1 MCELKGVLV
10 AAATGAAEVGPRGHV
25 VQFYRR
31 DEELADQAGAYLAG
45 ALHDD
50 GVAIS
55 IATREH
61 RQAFEA
67 RLAAAGVDVPAA
79 RARGDYLAVDAE
91 ELLPR
96 LMTTGRPDAASF
108 NGVAC
113 SLIEEPAAHGRSVRV
128 YGELV
133 AVLWDAGLMTAA
145 VELEEMWVGLGRQFP
160 FALWCGY
167 RTEPSAGDLMAA
179 GIAEVC
185 RLHGEIVGYR
195 PPGAEARVGELS
207 RDFAWSLDSIGPA
220 RRFVVAALE
229 AGGHGVVADDAALVV
244 TEFAVNAVLHARSP
258 FTVTITPG
266 EDRVRIGVRDCAA
279 LPGSGNGQVLP
290 VAPLHGLSAVA
301 AMAVRW
307 GATPTGSGK
316 DVWAEL
322 PR

>member
-1 MCELKGVLV
+1 
-10 AAATGAAEVGPRGHV
+10 
-25 VQFYRR
+25 
-31 DEELADQAGAYLAG
+31 
-45 ALHDD
+45 
-50 GVAIS
+50 
-55 IATREH
+55 
-61 RQAFEA
+61 
-67 RLAAAGVDVPAA
+67 
-79 RARGDYLAVDAE
+79 
-91 ELLPR
+91 
-96 LMTTGRPDAASF
+96 
-108 NGVAC
+108 
-113 SLIEEPAAHGRSVRV
+113 
-128 YGELV
+128 
-133 AVLWDAGLMTAA
+133 WDAGLMTAA

-229 AGGHGVVADDAALVV
+229 AGGDG
-244 TEFAVNAVLHARSP
+244 
-258 FTVTITPG
+258 
-266 EDRVRIGVRDCAA
+266 VRIGVRDCAA